1 MQNYSRIDICYR
13 VRILSS
19 RSLRCTFAG
28 SRLYCLHPVLFFL
41 NQFLVTKM
49 EFSSSIGGIAAILTT
64 VSFVPQVWRVVRT
77 RDTNAISL
85 MMYLMFSAG
94 VTLWLIYGVMLGLW
108 PVIISN
114 AVTLV
119 LSLMVIFFKVRGTA
133 RTLHA

>member
-1 MQNYSRIDICYR
+1 
-13 VRILSS
+13 
-19 RSLRCTFAG
+19 
-28 SRLYCLHPVLFFL
+28 
-41 NQFLVTKM
+41 M